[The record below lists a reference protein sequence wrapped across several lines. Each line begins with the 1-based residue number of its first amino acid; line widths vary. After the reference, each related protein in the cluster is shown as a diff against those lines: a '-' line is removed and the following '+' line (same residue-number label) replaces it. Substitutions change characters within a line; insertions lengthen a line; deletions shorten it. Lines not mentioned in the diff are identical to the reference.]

1 MEEKKKL
8 QNPYVK
14 SMLSEAG
21 AICIAIVFFF
31 VLYRLQGIGAAIG
44 RLASILRPFVI
55 GFAIAYVLKP
65 VCKALERWTE
75 RLFKGRYPGAV
86 KGISVA
92 LSFAFAML
100 LVYILISM
108 IVPQMYTSII
118 SLSNT
123 LPGQVEALY
132 ERVEEIFYDNQTLL
146 SYVDTTYESMVETFT
161 DWIRNTVLPS
171 MKSVVGGVGSGVKT
185 FVISVK
191 DIVIGLVVSVY
202 ALAARKNVVRRVKMI
217 TYSILPARWADLL
230 ADEVNFADRMFSGF
244 MSGKLLDSAIIGVLC
259 YIFCAIT
266 SMPNSLLVSAVIG
279 ITNIIPVFGPYF
291 GAVPMALL
299 ILIESPAKCLIF
311 VIFIIVLQ
319 QIDGNIIGPKVLGNS
334 TGLSGFSVLFAI
346 VLFGGLMGFIG
357 LIVGVPLYA
366 VIYDISR
373 KLVNLGLKKHGRE
386 DLVEPVDGKRLKAK
400 HIYD

>member
-55 GFAIAYVLKP
+55 GFAIAYILKP

-244 MSGKLLDSAIIGVLC
+244 MSGKLLDSAIIGALC

-366 VIYDISR
+366 VIYDVAR

>member
-55 GFAIAYVLKP
+55 GFAIAYILKP

-244 MSGKLLDSAIIGVLC
+244 MSGKLLDSAIIGALC

-366 VIYDISR
+366 VIYDVAR

-386 DLVEPVDGKRLKAK
+386 DLV
-400 HIYD
+400 

>member
-1 MEEKKKL
+1 
-8 QNPYVK
+8 
-14 SMLSEAG
+14 MLSEAG

-55 GFAIAYVLKP
+55 GFAIAYILKP

-373 KLVNLGLKKHGRE
+373 KLVNLGLRKHGRE
-386 DLVEPVDGKRLKAK
+386 DLAEPVDGKRLKAK

>member
-1 MEEKKKL
+1 
-8 QNPYVK
+8 
-14 SMLSEAG
+14 MLSEAG

-55 GFAIAYVLKP
+55 GFAIAYILKP

-217 TYSILPARWADLL
+217 TYSVLPARWADLL

-244 MSGKLLDSAIIGVLC
+244 MSGKLLDSAIIGALC

-366 VIYDISR
+366 VIYDVAR

>member
-1 MEEKKKL
+1 
-8 QNPYVK
+8 
-14 SMLSEAG
+14 MLSEAG

-55 GFAIAYVLKP
+55 GFAIAYILKP

-146 SYVDTTYESMVETFT
+146 SYVDTTYESMVETLT

-217 TYSILPARWADLL
+217 TYSVLPARWADLL

-244 MSGKLLDSAIIGVLC
+244 MSGKLLDSAIIGALC

-366 VIYDISR
+366 VIYDVAR

>member
-1 MEEKKKL
+1 
-8 QNPYVK
+8 
-14 SMLSEAG
+14 MLSEAG

>member
-1 MEEKKKL
+1 
-8 QNPYVK
+8 
-14 SMLSEAG
+14 
-21 AICIAIVFFF
+21 
-31 VLYRLQGIGAAIG
+31 
-44 RLASILRPFVI
+44 
-55 GFAIAYVLKP
+55 
-65 VCKALERWTE
+65 
-75 RLFKGRYPGAV
+75 
-86 KGISVA
+86 
-92 LSFAFAML
+92 
-100 LVYILISM
+100 
-108 IVPQMYTSII
+108 
-118 SLSNT
+118 
-123 LPGQVEALY
+123 

-244 MSGKLLDSAIIGVLC
+244 MSGKLLDSAIIGALC

-366 VIYDISR
+366 VIYDVAR

>member
-1 MEEKKKL
+1 
-8 QNPYVK
+8 
-14 SMLSEAG
+14 MLSEAG

-55 GFAIAYVLKP
+55 GFAIAYILKP

-230 ADEVNFADRMFSGF
+230 ADEVNFADRMLSGF
-244 MSGKLLDSAIIGVLC
+244 MSGKLLDSAIIGALC

-366 VIYDISR
+366 VIYDVAR

>member
-1 MEEKKKL
+1 
-8 QNPYVK
+8 
-14 SMLSEAG
+14 MLSEAG

-75 RLFKGRYPGAV
+75 RLFKGKCPGAV

-299 ILIESPAKCLIF
+299 ILIESPAKCMIF

-366 VIYDISR
+366 VIYDVAG

-386 DLVEPVDGKRLKAK
+386 DLAEPVDGKRLKAK